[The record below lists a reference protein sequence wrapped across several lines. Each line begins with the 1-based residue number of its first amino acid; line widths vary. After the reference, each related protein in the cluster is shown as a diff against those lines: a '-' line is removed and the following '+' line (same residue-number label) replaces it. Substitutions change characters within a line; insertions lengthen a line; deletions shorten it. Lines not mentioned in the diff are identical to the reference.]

1 MFIMNKKG
9 FIFLDVGNV
18 EDPKKI
24 ATRILDRYLE
34 KGMDYCC
41 TVVGKYT
48 IVVEKFINDLPEID
62 ELLAK
67 IRQDDKINPLIRK
80 ATTFIGVEQT

>member
-1 MFIMNKKG
+1 MNKKG

-24 ATRILDRYLE
+24 ATRILDRHLD
-34 KGMDYCC
+34 KKMDYCC

-62 ELLAK
+62 ELLAN
-67 IRQDDKINPLIRK
+67 IRQDDKINPFIRK
-80 ATTFIGVEQT
+80 ATTFIGVQQA

>member
-1 MFIMNKKG
+1 MITMNKKG

-24 ATRILDRYLE
+24 ATRILDRYLDKE
-34 KGMDYCC
+34 TDYCC

-48 IVVEKFINDLPEID
+48 IVVEKFISDLPEID

-67 IRQDDKINPLIRK
+67 IRQDDKINPVIKK
-80 ATTFIGVEQT
+80 ATTFIGVQQA

>member
-1 MFIMNKKG
+1 MYKKG

-24 ATRILDRYLE
+24 ASLILDRYLN
-34 KGMDYCC
+34 KKMDYCC

-62 ELLAK
+62 DLLAK
-67 IRQDDKINPLIRK
+67 IRQDDKINPFIKK
-80 ATTFIGVEQT
+80 ATTFIGVQA